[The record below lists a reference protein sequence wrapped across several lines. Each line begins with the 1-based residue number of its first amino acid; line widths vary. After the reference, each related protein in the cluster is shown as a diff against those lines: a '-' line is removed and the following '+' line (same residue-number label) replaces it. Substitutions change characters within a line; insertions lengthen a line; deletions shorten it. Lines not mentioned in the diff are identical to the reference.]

1 MAAAATE
8 RAAASD
14 LAVEDSLGELDRLR
28 KALSLS
34 EQQQAE
40 RGRGGGNE
48 DGRGGGGGGGADPPR
63 GQPLHNASLE
73 QLALEDLL
81 AWNNGGVSLGSPS
94 VGVVTGTRG
103 KSRGKGR
110 GAGVNGGADGDGVGV
125 GVGVGVGNDAGNGGV
140 QVDASLVGDA
150 RSALAASMIGNGGG
164 KRGGSGGGEPSL
176 DRLLSTRAA
185 AATAAGGQ
193 AETKE
198 GKQGRPAH
206 LQGSVAS
213 RSPGRG
219 RG

>member
-8 RAAASD
+8 RAVASD
-14 LAVEDSLGELDRLR
+14 LAVEESLGELDRLR

-40 RGRGGGNE
+40 RGSGGNE
-48 DGRGGGGGGGADPPR
+48 DGGGGEDMDGGGGVADPPR

-110 GAGVNGGADGDGVGV
+110 GSAGDGF
-125 GVGVGVGNDAGNGGV
+125 GVGVGNEAGNGGV
-140 QVDASLVGDA
+140 QLDSSLVGNA
-150 RSALAASMIGNGGG
+150 RSALSASTTGNGGG
-164 KRGGSGGGEPSL
+164 MGGGGSGGGEPSL